1 MQPIHLPAYKTGG
14 IPTSTSQCGAQS
26 SASNTGG
33 QQKCPCLQGC
43 FISVST
49 IHLRL
54 LVNCTLCFL
63 KGQKDTT
70 SAYIH
75 QAPYDAVFFCVCKV
89 SKTEP
94 VLFVHISPLLNYISL
109 AHGLKFCKAFLKI
122 LLMVAI
128 LCQKVHLACK
138 FKHGLQIFKSWAYCS
153 NKHFQQGGEKLQ
165 GIHFQ
170 HNSSSGTSPPLAP
183 NKTTTRKEHG

>member
-1 MQPIHLPAYKTGG
+1 MFSK
-14 IPTSTSQCGAQS
+14 
-26 SASNTGG
+26 
-33 QQKCPCLQGC
+33 KC
-43 FISVST
+43 
-49 IHLRL
+49 
-54 LVNCTLCFL
+54 
-63 KGQKDTT
+63 GQKDIAN
-70 SAYIH
+70 AYIRLP
-75 QAPYDAVFFCVCKV
+75 PYDAVFFRACKV
-89 SKTEP
+89 NKTEP

-183 NKTTTRKEHG
+183 NKTTTHTQTHTQKKRREEKRGDGGVVVGGGGGKKCKNKRQS